1 VSTKSS
7 SGRNRFFDF
16 ESSSYVRFVIDPIL
30 IAELGVA
37 TLVVGGTLAYRT
49 YSQDRSF
56 LQTATGLFSSPV
68 SRAFASPSTVLA
80 ACLCSDQLGTLP

>member
-7 SGRNRFFDF
+7 SGRNRLFDF

-37 TLVVGGTLAYRT
+37 TLVVDGTLAYRA

-68 SRAFASPSTVLA
+68 SCALASPSTVLA
-80 ACLCSDQLGTLP
+80 ACLCSDQLGTPP

>member
-7 SGRNRFFDF
+7 RNCLFDF

-37 TLVVGGTLAYRT
+37 TLVVGGTLAYRA

-56 LQTATGLFSSPV
+56 LQQQLAFFSSPV
-68 SRAFASPSTVLA
+68 SRALASPSTVLA

>member
-1 VSTKSS
+1 MSTKSS

-37 TLVVGGTLAYRT
+37 TLVVGGTLAYRA

-56 LQTATGLFSSPV
+56 LQTATGLFLI
-68 SRAFASPSTVLA
+68 ASI
-80 ACLCSDQLGTLP
+80 ACLGVAIYRTTGGMPLQ